1 MLPKPSRLLP
11 GALMALATALALA
24 IALALATPSAAEA
37 EVQVRTLDDGTHLIF
52 NESTVERQR
61 RQSHQLLPVPK
72 AELRLLIDR
81 YARFFGLAPQL
92 VQAVVQAESGYNVRA
107 LSSKGAMGLMQLMP
121 GTAALLGVSNAWD
134 PQQNVRG
141 GSAYLA
147 QQLERFG
154 SVRLAVAAYHAGPNA
169 VAKYK
174 GVPPYPDTQEYVE
187 RVLSLYQQNPS
198 EAAVDLARDRARA
211 TADAER
217 RHKDV
222 LAKTQPPAGA
232 KVYLQ
237 RDAGGLLLLTN
248 TPPPAAPRAQSR
260 SAALASRS
268 AGSSATAPR
277 TP

>member
-1 MLPKPSRLLP
+1 MLPKLSRLLP
-11 GALMALATALALA
+11 AAL
-24 IALALATPSAAEA
+24 LALATTSAADA
-37 EVQVRTLDDGTHLIF
+37 QVQVRTLDDGTHLIF

-92 VQAVVQAESGYNVRA
+92 VQAVVQAESGYNVKA

-169 VAKYK
+169 VAKYN

-187 RVLSLYQQNPS
+187 RVLSLYQQNPP

-211 TADAER
+211 HAEADR
-217 RHKDV
+217 RHKEV
-222 LAKTQPPAGA
+222 LAKVQPAAGS

-237 RDAGGLLLLTN
+237 RDAGGQLLLTN
-248 TPPPAAPRAQSR
+248 TPPPAAPRVQSR
-260 SAALASRS
+260 TAALASRT
-268 AGSSATAPR
+268 AAAAPR

>member
-1 MLPKPSRLLP
+1 MLPKLSRFLP
-11 GALMALATALALA
+11 AALLALG
-24 IALALATPSAAEA
+24 AAWPAAA
-37 EVQVRTLDDGTHLIF
+37 EVQIRTLDDGTRLIF

-61 RQSHQLLPVPK
+61 RESSRLLPVPK

-141 GSAYLA
+141 GTAYLRE
-147 QQLERFG
+147 QLDRFG

-169 VAKYK
+169 VKKYN
-174 GVPPYPDTQEYVE
+174 GVPPYPDTEEYVE
-187 RVLSLYQQNPS
+187 RVLSLYQQNPP
-198 EAAVDLARDRARA
+198 EAVVDLARDRARA
-211 TADAER
+211 ELEAEK
-217 RHKDV
+217 RHREV
-222 LAKTQPPAGA
+222 VVKTQPPAGG
-232 KVYLQ
+232 KVYLH
-237 RDAGGLLLLTN
+237 RDAGGQLVLTDK
-248 TPPPAAPRAQSR
+248 PPAALPRVQSR
-260 SAALASRS
+260 TAALAPR
-268 AGSSATAPR
+268 APATAPR